1 MSTTGPDRVR
11 HAPSPPPSAPTAP
24 GDEAAVMVSAAAQ
37 RAAEL
42 ARIAGEAWDDCTRD
56 VDVEA
61 ELLARRNASGQ

>member
-1 MSTTGPDRVR
+1 
-11 HAPSPPPSAPTAP
+11 
-24 GDEAAVMVSAAAQ
+24 MVSAAAQ